1 MKKLLIIILTLQL
14 ITIIL
19 CMLLIVNKNDKYDR
33 TIINDTIINRVR
45 IDSVHFLISK
55 QESIINIIN
64 NKEQYEIKQAVSAND
79 SDVIKLF
86 KKLVTE

>member
-64 NKEQYEIKQAVSAND
+64 NKEQYEIKQAVSANN